1 MVKITKEIYEQIKND
16 LPKIEEQM
24 FSRNGSQKL
33 WKRLSS
39 KYSVLLPGIKAH
51 ISQSGKIAAGGMEY
65 DYRPELEQLKE
76 VILAYMIVN
85 PVEGHLNDE
94 IQNEGNEILNQSEIS
109 SSDKLINEKIEE
121 SKLYI
126 RSKESTKK
134 QIALEQIWDA
144 FERLKTIYGEDKKS
158 SVEELISQIS
168 NDSKVTVELLDKE
181 FRELTKIGNDFH
193 IRHFENGREPL
204 ESDNFREYLYFRML
218 SLISYC
224 INNPQFK
231 G

>member
-1 MVKITKEIYEQIKND
+1 MEITKEIYEQIKID

-24 FSRNGSQKL
+24 SSRNGSQRL
-33 WKRLSS
+33 WKKLRS

-51 ISQSGKIAAGGMEY
+51 ISKSGKIGAGGMEF
-65 DYRPELEQLKE
+65 DYRSELEQLKE

-85 PVEGHLNDE
+85 PVEGHLDDE
-94 IQNEGNEILNQSEIS
+94 IQNEGKEILIQSEVNS
-109 SSDKLINEKIEE
+109 LDNLINQKLEE

>member
-51 ISQSGKIAAGGMEY
+51 ITQSGKIAARGMEF

-76 VILAYMIVN
+76 VILAYMIVH
-85 PVEGHLNDE
+85 PVEGQLNDE
-94 IQNEGNEILNQSEIS
+94 IHNEGKEILNQSEIS
-109 SSDKLINEKIEE
+109 SSDNIINEKIEE

-126 RSKESTKK
+126 RSNESNKK
-134 QIALEQIWDA
+134 QMAVEQIWDA
-144 FERLKTIYGEDKKS
+144 FERLKTIYGEDKKDS
-158 SVEELISQIS
+158 TQKLINTVS
-168 NDSKVTVELLDKE
+168 NGSGTTKELLEKE
-181 FRELTKIGNDFH
+181 FKELTRIGNEFH
-193 IRHFENGREPL
+193 IRHFENGRKPL
-204 ESDNFREYLYFRML
+204 ESDEFREYLYFRIL

-224 INNPQFK
+224 INK
-231 G
+231 I

>member
-1 MVKITKEIYEQIKND
+1 MVEITKEIYEQIKID

-24 FSRNGSQKL
+24 SSRNGSQKL

-51 ISQSGKIAAGGMEY
+51 ISQSGKIAAGGMEF

-76 VILAYMIVN
+76 VILAYMVVN

-94 IQNEGNEILNQSEIS
+94 IQNEGKEILNQLEIS

-126 RSKESTKK
+126 RSNESNKK
-134 QIALEQIWDA
+134 QMAVEQIWDA
-144 FERLKTIYGEDKKS
+144 FERLKTIYGEDKKDS
-158 SVEELISQIS
+158 AEKLINKVS
-168 NDSKVTVELLDKE
+168 NGSIATKEVLEKE
-181 FRELTKIGNDFH
+181 FKELTIIGNDFH
-193 IRHFENGREPL
+193 IRHFENGKEPL
-204 ESDNFREYLYFRML
+204 ISDAFREYLYFRIL
-218 SLISYC
+218 TLISYC
-224 INNPQFK
+224 INSLK
-231 G
+231 DS

>member
-24 FSRNGSQKL
+24 SSRNGSQQL

-51 ISQSGKIAAGGMEY
+51 ISRSGKMAAGGMEF

-94 IQNEGNEILNQSEIS
+94 IQNEGKEILNQSEIS

-126 RSKESTKK
+126 RSNESNKK
-134 QIALEQIWDA
+134 QMAVEQIWDA
-144 FERLKTIYGEDKKS
+144 FERLKTIYGEDKKDS
-158 SVEELISQIS
+158 AEKLINTVS
-168 NDSKVTVELLDKE
+168 NGSIATKELLEKE
-181 FRELTKIGNDFH
+181 FKELTKIGNEFH
-193 IRHFENGREPL
+193 IRHFENGRKPL
-204 ESDNFREYLYFRML
+204 ESDEFREYLYFRIL

-224 INNPQFK
+224 INK
-231 G
+231 I

>member
-1 MVKITKEIYEQIKND
+1 MD
-16 LPKIEEQM
+16 
-24 FSRNGSQKL
+24 
-33 WKRLSS
+33 
-39 KYSVLLPGIKAH
+39 
-51 ISQSGKIAAGGMEY
+51 
-65 DYRPELEQLKE
+65 
-76 VILAYMIVN
+76 
-85 PVEGHLNDE
+85 DE
-94 IQNEGNEILNQSEIS
+94 IQNEGKEILIQSEVNLL
-109 SSDKLINEKIEE
+109 DNLINQKLEE